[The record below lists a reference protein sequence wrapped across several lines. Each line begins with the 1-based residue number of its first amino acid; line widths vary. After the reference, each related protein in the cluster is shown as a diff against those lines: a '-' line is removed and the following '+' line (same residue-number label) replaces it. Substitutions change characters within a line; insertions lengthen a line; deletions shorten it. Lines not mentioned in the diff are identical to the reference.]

1 MATFVGEIR
10 IFTGNFA
17 PAGWAF
23 CNGQV
28 LPVAQYQTL
37 FTVLGNAYGGDGIG
51 TFALPDLRDRFP
63 MGAGWGPGLTERV
76 VGAAVGEEAVTLE
89 TAEMPAHV
97 HSADPV
103 APVQATDAS
112 PAGNVFAA
120 ADMEQYAPPVP
131 AAELQG
137 LSAAGAGDAHP
148 NVSPY
153 LGLSFIIALQGA
165 FPYP

>member
-1 MATFVGEIR
+1 MASFVGELR

-28 LPVAQYQTL
+28 LPVAQYQAL
-37 FTVLGNAYGGDGIG
+37 FAVLGNMYGGDGIG

-76 VGAAVGEEAVTLE
+76 VGEVVGEEAVALA

-97 HSADPV
+97 HDAEPA
-103 APVQATDAS
+103 APVRATDTS
-112 PAGNVFAA
+112 PAGNVFAE
-120 ADMEQYAPPVP
+120 ADVEQYGPPVQM
-131 AAELQG
+131 AQMQALG
-137 LSAAGAGDAHP
+137 AAGAAEPHP
-148 NVSPY
+148 NVSPW
-153 LGLSFIIALQGA
+153 LGLNFIIALQGA
-165 FPYP
+165 FPNP